1 MTAEPRALDA
11 AALRAAL
18 DTEDTAARPWR
29 RLDIVEVTGST
40 NADLIARSR
49 DGDDIAGA
57 VLLAEHQTA
66 GRGRGGRSW
75 AGVRHGQIIM
85 SVGIATD
92 GVDEQRWG
100 LVPLLAGVAVVDT
113 LSASGIDAGLKWPN
127 DVLIGTAKIAGILAE
142 VASPKPVI
150 VLGIGLNVAVRPEE
164 IGQPQ
169 ATSVYQLGVEA
180 DRTDIVRTLLARLGE
195 RIGQWR
201 TGDTDALLDDYRA
214 RSATLGAR
222 VRAQLP
228 GGRDIVGMAEA
239 IDGQGRLRIGTESGS
254 EVVSAA
260 DIVHLRPAGD
270 GAVE

>member
-1 MTAEPRALDA
+1 MTAEPRALDGD
-11 AALRAAL
+11 ALRAGI
-18 DTEDTAARPWR
+18 AAGPGVWR

-40 NADLIARSR
+40 NADLIARA
-49 DGDDIAGA
+49 GAGEDITGA

-75 AGVRHGQIIM
+75 AGVAHGQIIV
-85 SVGIATD
+85 SVGIAAD

-100 LVPLLAGVAVVDT
+100 LVPLLAGIAVVDT
-113 LSASGIDAGLKWPN
+113 LSASGIAAGLKWPN
-127 DVLIGTAKIAGILAE
+127 DVLVGGAKIAGILAE

-169 ATSVYQLGVEA
+169 STSVYQLGVEA
-180 DRTDIVRTLLARLGE
+180 ERTDLAGTLLAELGA
-195 RIGQWR
+195 RVAQWR
-201 TGDTDALLDDYRA
+201 AGDADTLLTDYRA
-214 RSATLGAR
+214 RSATLGAQ

-228 GGRDIVGMAEA
+228 GGRDIVGTAAA
-239 IDGQGRLRIGTESGS
+239 IDAQGRLCIGTETGT

-260 DIVHLRPAGD
+260 DIVHLRPAAG
-270 GAVE
+270 GVFE

>member
-1 MTAEPRALDA
+1 MTAEPRALDGA
-11 AALRAAL
+11 VLRAAL
-18 DTEDTAARPWR
+18 DARPGPWR
-29 RLDIVEVTGST
+29 RIDIVEVTGST

-75 AGVRHGQIIM
+75 EGVRHGQIIM
-85 SVGIATD
+85 SVGIGAD
-92 GVDEQRWG
+92 GVDEQHWG
-100 LVPLLAGVAVVDT
+100 LVPLLAGVAAVDT
-113 LSASGIDAGLKWPN
+113 LAPAGIDAGLKWPN
-127 DVLIGTAKIAGILAE
+127 DVLVDGAKIAGILAE
-142 VASPKPVI
+142 VASPQPVI

-180 DRTDIVRTLLARLGE
+180 DRTDLVRDLLTRLGE
-195 RIGQWR
+195 RIAQWR
-201 TGDTDALLDDYRA
+201 TGGTDALLDDYRA

-228 GGRDIVGMAEA
+228 GGRDIVGTAEG
-239 IDGQGRLRIGTESGS
+239 IDAQGRLCIGTETGS
-254 EVVSAA
+254 EVVSAG

-270 GAVE
+270 GVVE